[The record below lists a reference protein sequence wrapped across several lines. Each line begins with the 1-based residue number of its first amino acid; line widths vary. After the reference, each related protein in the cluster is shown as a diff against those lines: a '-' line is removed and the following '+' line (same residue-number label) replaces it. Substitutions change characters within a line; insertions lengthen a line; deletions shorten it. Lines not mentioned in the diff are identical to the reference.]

1 MERFRSSVVTRGRT
15 PLAVVTLVVAS
26 LAGCASSN
34 GSESRGSDAA
44 STSRESAPPSVFA
57 ADPPTSPASTVG
69 PATSSSAT
77 RRATSRFTDQ
87 LKTICHAAQQE
98 IYRIQGSVVGVHP
111 QHYPDPTWAS
121 FHRQQAA
128 VAHNAAEQFRAL
140 APLAPDAA
148 ELTQAIDA
156 WESTVVPYFERLAA
170 AAETADGGTQYAVVI
185 HGNPLSSDR
194 LRAYLESFP
203 AMSAPTG
210 GCIVIAFGPDAGR

>member
-1 MERFRSSVVTRGRT
+1 MSSYSPRGAIPVECRNPWT
-15 PLAVVTLVVAS
+15 
-26 LAGCASSN
+26 
-34 GSESRGSDAA
+34 DAA
-44 STSRESAPPSVFA
+44 GRR
-57 ADPPTSPASTVG
+57 DVG
-69 PATSSSAT
+69 
-77 RRATSRFTDQ
+77 R
-87 LKTICHAAQQE
+87 
-98 IYRIQGSVVGVHP
+98 G
-111 QHYPDPTWAS
+111 
-121 FHRQQAA
+121 
-128 VAHNAAEQFRAL
+128 L